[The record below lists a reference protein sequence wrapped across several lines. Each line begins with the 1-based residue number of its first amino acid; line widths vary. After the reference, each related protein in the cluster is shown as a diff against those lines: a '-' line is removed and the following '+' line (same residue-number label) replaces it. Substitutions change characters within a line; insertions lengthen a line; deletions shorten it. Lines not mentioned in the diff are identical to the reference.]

1 VKPVVTVEIQ
11 DVGAKVRIIY
21 LSMDGSCCSW
31 CEDALFHARLNDW
44 RLFWEKGDWKNICPE
59 CREVEG
65 K

>member
-1 VKPVVTVEIQ
+1 MMDMIEQQHGIFTLKC
-11 DVGAKVRIIY
+11 DVCGKKVDITFSRF
-21 LSMDGSCCSW
+21 
-31 CEDALFHARLNDW
+31 EDALFHARLNDW